1 MKHRF
6 SLPIFLLNVLLFAM
20 FLSACVPSLVKYPEP
35 LKEKRPSLMYPPG
48 PQLLASPKYP
58 LKVGVM
64 TAGDKRSVRFW
75 HDADSFFAE
84 EATKGVSEAMGRDLD
99 RSGIFNEVVRI
110 DEQPPAML
118 TAEVLQRLKDQYG
131 VEMVL
136 IPYLTE
142 FCMPREK
149 SGNSLYL
156 NTYIVKVRFGM
167 TAQLVYLDNGIVV
180 WADTVNRMQEDL
192 ADEGV
197 LAPEKMG
204 ELARGVIKDGV
215 QDMKTLLIQTGKAMK
230 VRR

>member
-1 MKHRF
+1 MNHYK
-6 SLPIFLLNVLLFAM
+6 SLSCIIVFLLLL
-20 FLSACVPSLVKYPEP
+20 SGCVPSLVKYPEP
-35 LKEKRPSLMYPPG
+35 LKEKRPSLMFPPG
-48 PQLLASPKYP
+48 PQLLATPKYP

-75 HDADSFFAE
+75 HDADNFFAE
-84 EATKGVSEAMGRDLD
+84 EIPKGISEALGRDLNH
-99 RSGIFNEVVRI
+99 SGIFSEVVRI
-110 DEQPPAML
+110 DELPPAML
-118 TAEVLQRLKDQYG
+118 TAEVLQRLKEQYG

-136 IPYLTE
+136 VPYLTE

-167 TAQLVYLDNGIVV
+167 TAQLIYLDKGIVV
-180 WADTVNRMQEDL
+180 WADTVSRMQEDL
-192 ADEGV
+192 TNEGV
-197 LAPEKMG
+197 LTPEKMG